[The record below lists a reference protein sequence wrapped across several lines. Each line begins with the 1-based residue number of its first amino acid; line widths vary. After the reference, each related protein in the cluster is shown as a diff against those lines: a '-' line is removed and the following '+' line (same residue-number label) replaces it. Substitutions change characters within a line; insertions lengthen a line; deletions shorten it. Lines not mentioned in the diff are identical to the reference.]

1 MWTELRKLSI
11 HTRWKT
17 FRHFGNSF
25 KNHLFRWNYFK
36 VGILTIEKIRM
47 CARKLSLAVDQMVY
61 QLVLIKYASLILH
74 SITKSMSHGRQW
86 PFLNLGSVQ
95 SWQKNIRLTYCLGY
109 RHDNFENLF
118 AGTLSLFLRP
128 AWLCNVTQNDKLL
141 WCHFNIS
148 NLKMIKW
155 SLQFSTISYCF
166 KWLLP

>member
-1 MWTELRKLSI
+1 MKLFQSWYLNDRKI
-11 HTRWKT
+11 QIT
-17 FRHFGNSF
+17 
-25 KNHLFRWNYFK
+25 
-36 VGILTIEKIRM
+36 
-47 CARKLSLAVDQMVY
+47 ARKLSLAVDQMVY

-74 SITKSMSHGRQW
+74 STTKSLRHGRQW

-118 AGTLSLFLRP
+118 AGTLSLFPRP

-155 SLQFSTISYCF
+155 SLQFSTITLF
-166 KWLLP
+166 DKAFIL